1 MIETIVVLG
10 KVAIVCGAGFTIATG
25 LEWFSDF
32 ELKLKSKS
40 VSFGSN
46 EKGVR
51 KVDNDLENFSKKVK
65 QQG

>member
-10 KVAIVCGAGFTIATG
+10 KVAIVCGAGFAVATG
-25 LEWFSDF
+25 LEWFNDF
-32 ELKLKSKS
+32 ELRLKSKS

-46 EKGVR
+46 EKGV
-51 KVDNDLENFSKKVK
+51 KKDGDDFENFRKKVR